1 MIPHKCPTN
10 LPIIIPW
17 VIVLIIR
24 WVRVLII
31 RWVRVLNSCLVISC
45 YINIYSIYQLY
56 IYCIYKITYTHTYI
70 YLYIYI
76 HTHIYIYPNNPLRVP
91 FDLHLPSDF
100 ALGAA
105 PARGPPLRSGAL
117 PGPARARGSGG
128 GGTLQGAGGL
138 GLPGKVGKPMVEP
151 LKPHEIYGDDMGFM
165 ENVSVKSSQW
175 DEGEDGED
183 G

>member
-56 IYCIYKITYTHTYI
+56 IYIAYIKLHTHTHIYI
-70 YLYIYI
+70 YLYIYT
-76 HTHIYIYPNNPLRVP
+76 HTHTHIYIYIYPNNPLRVP

-138 GLPGKVGKPMVEP
+138 GLPGKVGKPMENP
-151 LKPHEIYGDDMGFM
+151 WLNRWSPMKYMGWYGFHGKCFR
-165 ENVSVKSSQW
+165 
-175 DEGEDGED
+175 
-183 G
+183 